1 MSSSIPFLPPVGAVK
16 FSPWEAFDRVW
27 TSAVGYPAEE
37 FKFIPGETPMAT
49 LREAVSMVVLY
60 YAVIFGGQAWMK
72 NRPAYKLNGL
82 FMAHNFMLTVLSGT
96 LLVLFAQQLIPSI
109 WKHGLFDNICG
120 ASGWTK
126 PLVTLYYLNYI
137 TKYVELLD
145 TVFLFLKKKPLT
157 FLHCYH
163 HPATALLCYTQLV
176 GHTPVSWVPITLN
189 LSVHVV
195 MYWYYFQSARGIR
208 ITWKEWITRLQIAQF
223 VLDLIAIYF
232 ATYSYWA
239 SAYHPSLPHVGTCA
253 GESYAAFAGCTI
265 ISSYLFLFISFYFAT
280 YKTTVKRTTIKPQ
293 DIKSGGKS

>member
-126 PLVTLYYLNYI
+126 PLVTLYYVCFLNPGLPEDCMLI
-137 TKYVELLD
+137 DKN
-145 TVFLFLKKKPLT
+145 
-157 FLHCYH
+157 
-163 HPATALLCYTQLV
+163 
-176 GHTPVSWVPITLN
+176 SWTTSPNMWSCLILSSCSSRRN
-189 LSVHVV
+189 LWVRH
-195 MYWYYFQSARGIR
+195 
-208 ITWKEWITRLQIAQF
+208 
-223 VLDLIAIYF
+223 
-232 ATYSYWA
+232 YS
-239 SAYHPSLPHVGTCA
+239 
-253 GESYAAFAGCTI
+253 
-265 ISSYLFLFISFYFAT
+265 
-280 YKTTVKRTTIKPQ
+280 
-293 DIKSGGKS
+293 